1 MNEPSELTKVN
12 KIGLI
17 LAGVLGVS
25 DIATV
30 GIPTG
35 DGNDGPPFGIVVV
48 AALLGVLTLACLV
61 PAFRKASRGAIRVIA
76 GARIISAITALP
88 AFFVDIPAGL
98 KVGAAAV
105 VLLTVVVV
113 VMIINPGPARAVVAD

>member
-1 MNEPSELTKVN
+1 MNEPNELTRVN
-12 KIGLI
+12 RIGLV

-35 DGNDGPPFGIVVV
+35 DGNDGPPVGVVV
-48 AALLGVLTLACLV
+48 VGAVLGALTLACLV
-61 PAFRKASRGAIRVIA
+61 PAFRKASRSAIRVIA

-98 KVGAAAV
+98 KVGAAAIV
-105 VLLTVVVV
+105 VLTVAVV